1 MREQHNDV
9 SQAHVMLE
17 EHAAETPDFD
27 LFPAMY
33 TWVRQVAIHLEVTM
47 LKWIGP
53 HVPEVLAP
61 EQTLIE
67 DLAG

>member
-1 MREQHNDV
+1 MREQRNDI
-9 SQAHVMLE
+9 SQAHAMLE

-33 TWVRQVAIHLEVTM
+33 TWVRQVAIHLEDTM

-53 HVPEVLAP
+53 IFLECWPRADTH
-61 EQTLIE
+61 
-67 DLAG
+67 